1 MRVLEKTFSVCA
13 SQMHPGGKWDM
24 GTAYTPGLTISA
36 DTVVRKVRRLPL
48 KGEVLVRVGDL
59 VNPDTVV
66 ARTELPGPI
75 TTVRAAEQLGIEP
88 SELGKYLLKRVG
100 EKVQAGEV
108 IAERK
113 SFFGLFTSRVTS
125 PITGTIDFIS
135 EATGN
140 IGIRHL
146 PTPVEVTAYL
156 RGLVIDVLP
165 EEGAIV
171 ATRGVFVQG
180 IFGLSGERHGQI
192 SLLANSPDEI
202 VNDSKVSDDHRG
214 KVLVAGALAHWR
226 LMEAVKRV
234 GAVALV
240 TGGVLDA
247 DIQKLLGYDIGIAI
261 TGHEPLPFTLIVTE
275 GFGKIAMAKRTFEL
289 LASQEGREGSV
300 NGATQIRAGVIRPE
314 IVVPREKVPS
324 LEELQALDRSEF
336 TAGELNLG
344 TPIRLIRAPYF
355 GALGRVVSLP
365 PEPQEIETETKTRV
379 LEAELV
385 TGERVI
391 VPRANVEIF
400 PHE

>member
-1 MRVLEKTFSVCA
+1 
-13 SQMHPGGKWDM
+13 M

-36 DTVVRKVRRLPL
+36 DIVVRKVRRLPL
-48 KGEVLVRVGDL
+48 KGQVLVQVGDS

-66 ARTELPGPI
+66 ARTELPGPV
-75 TTVRAAEQLGIEP
+75 TTVRVAERLGVEP
-88 SELGKYLLKRVG
+88 RELPKYLLKQVGDKVQVG
-100 EKVQAGEV
+100 EI

-125 PITGTIDFIS
+125 PITGTIDLIS

-156 RGLVIDVLP
+156 RGLVVDVLP
-165 EEGAIV
+165 EEGAVV

-192 SLLANSPDEI
+192 ALLADSPDE
-202 VNDSKVSDDHRG
+202 VVSDTKVSDEHKG
-214 KVLVAGALAHWR
+214 KVLIAGALAHWR
-226 LMEAVKRV
+226 LMEAAKQV

-240 TGGVLDA
+240 TGGVLDI
-247 DIQKLLGYDIGIAI
+247 DIKKLLGYDIGVAI

-275 GFGKIAMAKRTFEL
+275 GFGEIAMAKRTFEL
-289 LASQEGREGSV
+289 LASQEGREASV

-314 IVVPREKVPS
+314 VVVPKDGALTLED
-324 LEELQALDRSEF
+324 LEEPKESEF
-336 TAGELNLG
+336 AAGELNIG

-355 GALGRVVSLP
+355 GALGRVVALP

>member
-1 MRVLEKTFSVCA
+1 
-13 SQMHPGGKWDM
+13 M

-48 KGEVLVRVGDL
+48 KGQVLVQVGDS

-66 ARTELPGPI
+66 ARTELPGPV
-75 TTVRAAEQLGIEP
+75 TTVRVAERLGVEP
-88 SELGKYLLKRVG
+88 RELPKYLLKQVGDKVQVG
-100 EKVQAGEV
+100 EI

-156 RGLVIDVLP
+156 RGLVVDVLP
-165 EEGAIV
+165 EEGAVV

-192 SLLANSPDEI
+192 ALLADSPDE
-202 VNDSKVSDDHRG
+202 VVSDTKVSDEHKG
-214 KVLVAGALAHWR
+214 KVLIAGALAHWR
-226 LMEAVKRV
+226 LMEAAKQV

-240 TGGVLDA
+240 TGGVLDT
-247 DIQKLLGYDIGIAI
+247 DIKKLLGYDIGVAI

-275 GFGKIAMAKRTFEL
+275 GFGEIAMAKRTFEL
-289 LASQEGREGSV
+289 LASQEGREASV

-314 IVVPREKVPS
+314 AVVPKDGALTLED
-324 LEELQALDRSEF
+324 LEEPKESEF
-336 TAGELNLG
+336 AAGELNIG

-355 GALGRVVSLP
+355 GALGRVVALP

>member
-1 MRVLEKTFSVCA
+1 
-13 SQMHPGGKWDM
+13 M

-48 KGEVLVRVGDL
+48 KGQVLVQVGDS

-66 ARTELPGPI
+66 ARTELPGPV
-75 TTVRAAEQLGIEP
+75 TTVRVAERLGVEP
-88 SELGKYLLKRVG
+88 RELPKYLLKQVGDKVQVG
-100 EKVQAGEV
+100 EI

-156 RGLVIDVLP
+156 RGLVVDVLP
-165 EEGAIV
+165 EEGAVV

-192 SLLANSPDEI
+192 ALLADSPDE
-202 VNDSKVSDDHRG
+202 VVSDTKVSDEHKG
-214 KVLVAGALAHWR
+214 KVLIAGALAHWR
-226 LMEAVKRV
+226 LMEAAKQV

-240 TGGVLDA
+240 TGGVLDT
-247 DIQKLLGYDIGIAI
+247 DIKKLLGYDIGVAI

-275 GFGKIAMAKRTFEL
+275 GFGEIAMAKRTFEL
-289 LASQEGREGSV
+289 LASQEGREASV

-314 IVVPREKVPS
+314 VVVPKDGALTLED
-324 LEELQALDRSEF
+324 LEEPKESEF
-336 TAGELNLG
+336 AAGELNIG

-355 GALGRVVSLP
+355 GALGRVVALP

>member
-1 MRVLEKTFSVCA
+1 
-13 SQMHPGGKWDM
+13 M

-36 DTVVRKVRRLPL
+36 DIVVRKVRRLPL
-48 KGEVLVRVGDL
+48 KGQVLVKVSDE
-59 VNPDTVV
+59 VTPDTVV

-75 TTVRAAEQLGIEP
+75 TTLRVAERLGVEP
-88 SELGKYLLKRVG
+88 KELSKFLLKKEG
-100 EKVQAGEV
+100 DKVQVGEV

-113 SFFGLFTSRVTS
+113 SLFGLLTSRVTS
-125 PITGTIDFIS
+125 PVTGTIEFVS
-135 EATGN
+135 ETTGN

-156 RGLVIDVLP
+156 RGLVVEVIP
-165 EEGAIV
+165 EEGAVV

-180 IFGLSGERHGQI
+180 IFGLSGERHGTI
-192 SLLANSPDEI
+192 ALLANSPDE
-202 VNDSKVSDDHRG
+202 VVSDARLGDEHKG
-214 KVLVAGALAHWR
+214 KVLIAGALAHWR
-226 LMEAVKRV
+226 LMEAARQV
-234 GAVALV
+234 GAAALV
-240 TGGVLDA
+240 TGGVLDT
-247 DIQKLLGYDIGIAI
+247 DIKKLLGYDIGVAI

-275 GFGKIAMAKRTFEL
+275 GFGEIAMAKRTFEL
-289 LASQEGREGSV
+289 LASQEGKEASV

-314 IVVPREKVPS
+314 IIVPKDRVLTMED
-324 LEELQALDRSEF
+324 LQAPEEDKF

-344 TPIRLIRAPYF
+344 TPIRLIRSPYF

-385 TGERVI
+385 SGERVI

>member
-1 MRVLEKTFSVCA
+1 
-13 SQMHPGGKWDM
+13 M

-48 KGEVLVRVGDL
+48 KGQVLVQVGDS

-66 ARTELPGPI
+66 ARTELPGPV
-75 TTVRAAEQLGIEP
+75 TTVRVAERLGVEP
-88 SELGKYLLKRVG
+88 RELPKYLLKQVGDKVQVG
-100 EKVQAGEV
+100 EI

-156 RGLVIDVLP
+156 RGLVVDVLP
-165 EEGAIV
+165 EEGAVV

-192 SLLANSPDEI
+192 ALLADSPDE
-202 VNDSKVSDDHRG
+202 VVSDTKLSDEHKG
-214 KVLVAGALAHWR
+214 KVLIAGALAHWR
-226 LMEAVKRV
+226 LMEAAKQV

-240 TGGVLDA
+240 TGGVLDT
-247 DIQKLLGYDIGIAI
+247 DIKKLLGYDIGVAI

-275 GFGKIAMAKRTFEL
+275 GFGEIAMAKRTFEL
-289 LASQEGREGSV
+289 LASQEGREASV

-314 IVVPREKVPS
+314 VVVPKDGALTLED
-324 LEELQALDRSEF
+324 LEEPKESEF
-336 TAGELNLG
+336 AAGELNIG

-355 GALGRVVSLP
+355 GALGRVVALP

>member
-1 MRVLEKTFSVCA
+1 
-13 SQMHPGGKWDM
+13 M

-48 KGEVLVRVGDL
+48 KGQVLVQVGDS

-66 ARTELPGPI
+66 ARTELPGPV
-75 TTVRAAEQLGIEP
+75 TTVRVAERLGVEP
-88 SELGKYLLKRVG
+88 RELSKYLLKQVG
-100 EKVQAGEV
+100 DKVQAGEI

-156 RGLVIDVLP
+156 RGLVVDVLP
-165 EEGAIV
+165 EEGAVV

-192 SLLANSPDEI
+192 ALLADSPDE
-202 VNDSKVSDDHRG
+202 VVSDTKVSDEHKG
-214 KVLVAGALAHWR
+214 KVLIAGALAHWR
-226 LMEAVKRV
+226 LMEAAKQV

-240 TGGVLDA
+240 TGGVLDT
-247 DIQKLLGYDIGIAI
+247 DIKKLLGYDIGVAI

-275 GFGKIAMAKRTFEL
+275 GFGEIAMAKRTFEL
-289 LASQEGREGSV
+289 LASQEGREASV

-314 IVVPREKVPS
+314 VVVPKDGALALED
-324 LEELQALDRSEF
+324 LEEPKESEF
-336 TAGELNLG
+336 AAGELNIG

-355 GALGRVVSLP
+355 GALGRVVALP

>member
-1 MRVLEKTFSVCA
+1 
-13 SQMHPGGKWDM
+13 M

-36 DTVVRKVRRLPL
+36 DTIVRKVRRLPL
-48 KGEVLVRVGDL
+48 KGQVLVQVGDS

-66 ARTELPGPI
+66 ARTELPGPV
-75 TTVRAAEQLGIEP
+75 TTVRVAERLGVEP
-88 SELGKYLLKRVG
+88 RELPKYLLKQVGDKVQVG
-100 EKVQAGEV
+100 EI

-156 RGLVIDVLP
+156 RGLVVDVLP
-165 EEGAIV
+165 EEGAVV

-192 SLLANSPDEI
+192 ALLADSPDE
-202 VNDSKVSDDHRG
+202 VVSDTKVSDEHKG
-214 KVLVAGALAHWR
+214 KVLIAGALAHWR
-226 LMEAVKRV
+226 LMEAAKQV

-240 TGGVLDA
+240 TGGVLDT
-247 DIQKLLGYDIGIAI
+247 DIKKLLGYDIGVAI

-275 GFGKIAMAKRTFEL
+275 GFGEIAMAKRTFEL
-289 LASQEGREGSV
+289 LASQEGREASV

-314 IVVPREKVPS
+314 VVVPKDGALTLED
-324 LEELQALDRSEF
+324 LEEPKESEF
-336 TAGELNLG
+336 AAGELNIG

-355 GALGRVVSLP
+355 GSLGRVVALP

>member
-1 MRVLEKTFSVCA
+1 
-13 SQMHPGGKWDM
+13 M

-36 DTVVRKVRRLPL
+36 DIVVRKVRRLPL
-48 KGEVLVRVGDL
+48 KGQVLVQVGDS

-66 ARTELPGPI
+66 ARTELPGPV
-75 TTVRAAEQLGIEP
+75 TTVRVAERLGVEP
-88 SELGKYLLKRVG
+88 RELPKYLLKQVG
-100 EKVQAGEV
+100 DKVQAGEI

-156 RGLVIDVLP
+156 RGLVVDVLP
-165 EEGAIV
+165 EEGAVV

-192 SLLANSPDEI
+192 ALLADSPDE
-202 VNDSKVSDDHRG
+202 VVSDTKVSDEHKG
-214 KVLVAGALAHWR
+214 KVLIAGALAHWR
-226 LMEAVKRV
+226 LMEAAKQV

-240 TGGVLDA
+240 TGGVLDT
-247 DIQKLLGYDIGIAI
+247 DIKKLLGYDIGVAI

-275 GFGKIAMAKRTFEL
+275 GFGEIAMAKRTFEL
-289 LASQEGREGSV
+289 LASQEGREASV

-314 IVVPREKVPS
+314 VVVPKDGALTLED
-324 LEELQALDRSEF
+324 LEEPKESEF
-336 TAGELNLG
+336 AAGELNIG

-355 GALGRVVSLP
+355 GALGRVVALP

>member
-1 MRVLEKTFSVCA
+1 
-13 SQMHPGGKWDM
+13 M

-36 DTVVRKVRRLPL
+36 DIVIRKMRRLPL
-48 KGEVLVRVGDL
+48 KGQVLVQVGDE
-59 VNPDTVV
+59 VYPDTVV

-75 TTVRAAEQLGIEP
+75 TTLRVAERLGVEP
-88 SELGKYLLKRVG
+88 RELGKFLLKREG
-100 EKVQAGEV
+100 DKVQAGEV

-113 SFFGLFTSRVTS
+113 TLFGLFTSRVTS

-156 RGLVIDVLP
+156 RGLVVEVIP
-165 EEGAIV
+165 EEGAVV

-180 IFGLSGERHGQI
+180 IFGLSGERHGTI
-192 SLLANSPDEI
+192 AILANSPDE
-202 VNDSKVSDDHRG
+202 VVSDTKLSDEHKG
-214 KVLVAGALAHWR
+214 KVVIAGALAHWR
-226 LMEAVKRV
+226 LMEAAREIGV
-234 GAVALV
+234 AALV
-240 TGGVLDA
+240 AGGVLDT
-247 DIQKLLGYDIGIAI
+247 DIKKLLGYDIGVAI
-261 TGHEPLPFTLIVTE
+261 TGHENLPFTLIVTE
-275 GFGKIAMAKRTFEL
+275 GFGEIAMARRTFEL
-289 LASQEGREGSV
+289 LASQEGKDASV

-314 IVVPREKVPS
+314 IVVPKDGALTMED
-324 LEELQALDRSEF
+324 LQAPEEDKF

-344 TPIRLIRAPYF
+344 TPIRLIRTPYF
-355 GALGRVVSLP
+355 GALGRVVALP

-385 TGERVI
+385 TGEKVV

>member
-1 MRVLEKTFSVCA
+1 
-13 SQMHPGGKWDM
+13 M

-36 DTVVRKVRRLPL
+36 DIVVRKMRRLPL
-48 KGEVLVRVGDL
+48 KGQVLVQVGDE
-59 VNPDTVV
+59 VCPDTVV

-75 TTVRAAEQLGIEP
+75 TTLRVAERLGVEP
-88 SELGKYLLKRVG
+88 RELGKFLLKREG
-100 EKVQAGEV
+100 DKVQAGEV

-113 SFFGLFTSRVTS
+113 TLFGLFTSRVTS

-156 RGLVIDVLP
+156 RGLVVEVIP
-165 EEGAIV
+165 EEGAVV

-180 IFGLSGERHGQI
+180 IFGLSGERHGTI
-192 SLLANSPDEI
+192 AILANSPDE
-202 VNDSKVSDDHRG
+202 VVSDAKLSDEHKG
-214 KVLVAGALAHWR
+214 KVVIAGALAHWR
-226 LMEAVKRV
+226 LMEAAREIGV
-234 GAVALV
+234 AALV
-240 TGGVLDA
+240 AGGVLDT
-247 DIQKLLGYDIGIAI
+247 DIKKLLGYDIGVAI
-261 TGHEPLPFTLIVTE
+261 TGHENLPFTLIVTE
-275 GFGKIAMAKRTFEL
+275 GFGEIAMARRTFEL
-289 LASQEGREGSV
+289 LASQEGKDASV

-314 IVVPREKVPS
+314 IVVPKDGALTMED
-324 LEELQALDRSEF
+324 LQAPEEDKF

-344 TPIRLIRAPYF
+344 TPIRLIRTPYF
-355 GALGRVVSLP
+355 GALGRVVALP

-385 TGERVI
+385 TGEKVV

>member
-1 MRVLEKTFSVCA
+1 
-13 SQMHPGGKWDM
+13 M

-48 KGEVLVRVGDL
+48 KGQVLVQVGDS

-66 ARTELPGPI
+66 ARTELPGPV
-75 TTVRAAEQLGIEP
+75 TTVRVAERLGVEP
-88 SELGKYLLKRVG
+88 RELPKYLLKQVGDKVQVG
-100 EKVQAGEV
+100 EI

-156 RGLVIDVLP
+156 RGLVVDVLP
-165 EEGAIV
+165 EEGAVV

-192 SLLANSPDEI
+192 ALLADSPDE
-202 VNDSKVSDDHRG
+202 VVSDTKVSDEHKG
-214 KVLVAGALAHWR
+214 KVLIAGALAHWR
-226 LMEAVKRV
+226 LMEAVKQV

-240 TGGVLDA
+240 TGGVLDT
-247 DIQKLLGYDIGIAI
+247 DIKKLLGYDIGVAI

-275 GFGKIAMAKRTFEL
+275 GFGEIAMAKRTFEL
-289 LASQEGREGSV
+289 LASQEGREASV

-314 IVVPREKVPS
+314 AVVPKDGALTLED
-324 LEELQALDRSEF
+324 LEEPKESEF
-336 TAGELNLG
+336 AAGELNIG

-355 GALGRVVSLP
+355 GALGRVVALP

>member
-1 MRVLEKTFSVCA
+1 
-13 SQMHPGGKWDM
+13 M

-48 KGEVLVRVGDL
+48 KGQVLVQVGDQ
-59 VNPDTVV
+59 VDPDTVV
-66 ARTELPGPI
+66 ARTELPGPV
-75 TTVRAAEQLGIEP
+75 TTVRVAERLGVEP
-88 SELGKYLLKRVG
+88 RELTKYLLKQVG
-100 EKVQAGEV
+100 ERVQAGEV

-156 RGLVIDVLP
+156 RGLVVGVLP
-165 EEGAIV
+165 EEGAVV

-192 SLLANSPDEI
+192 ALLANSPDE
-202 VNDSKVSDDHRG
+202 VVSDTKVSDEHKG

-226 LMEAVKRV
+226 LMEAAKQV

-240 TGGVLDA
+240 TGGVLDT
-247 DIQKLLGYDIGIAI
+247 DIKKLLGYDIGVAI

-275 GFGKIAMAKRTFEL
+275 GFGEIAMAKRTFEL
-289 LASQEGREGSV
+289 LASQEGKEASV

-314 IVVPREKVPS
+314 VVVPKDEALT
-324 LEELQALDRSEF
+324 LEELEEPKESGFA
-336 TAGELNLG
+336 AGELNIG

-355 GALGRVVSLP
+355 GALGRVVALP

-379 LEAELV
+379 LEAELI

>member
-1 MRVLEKTFSVCA
+1 
-13 SQMHPGGKWDM
+13 M

-36 DTVVRKVRRLPL
+36 DIVVRKVRRLPL
-48 KGEVLVRVGDL
+48 KGQVLVQVGDS

-66 ARTELPGPI
+66 ARTELPGPV
-75 TTVRAAEQLGIEP
+75 TTVRVAERLGVEP
-88 SELGKYLLKRVG
+88 RELPKYLLKQVG
-100 EKVQAGEV
+100 DKVQAGEV

-156 RGLVIDVLP
+156 RGLVVDVLP
-165 EEGAIV
+165 EEGAVV

-192 SLLANSPDEI
+192 ALLADSPDE
-202 VNDSKVSDDHRG
+202 VVSDTKLSDEHKG
-214 KVLVAGALAHWR
+214 KVLIAGALAHWR
-226 LMEAVKRV
+226 LMEAAKQV

-240 TGGVLDA
+240 TGGVLDT
-247 DIQKLLGYDIGIAI
+247 DIKKLLGYDIGVAI

-275 GFGKIAMAKRTFEL
+275 GFGEIAMAKRTFEL
-289 LASQEGREGSV
+289 LASQEGREASV

-314 IVVPREKVPS
+314 VVVPKDGALTLED
-324 LEELQALDRSEF
+324 LEEPKESEF
-336 TAGELNLG
+336 AAGELNIG

-355 GALGRVVSLP
+355 GALGRVVALP

>member
-1 MRVLEKTFSVCA
+1 
-13 SQMHPGGKWDM
+13 M

-36 DTVVRKVRRLPL
+36 DIVVRKVRRLPL
-48 KGEVLVRVGDL
+48 KGQVLVQVGDS

-66 ARTELPGPI
+66 ARTELPGPV
-75 TTVRAAEQLGIEP
+75 TTVRVAERLGVEP
-88 SELGKYLLKRVG
+88 RELPKYLLKQVGDKVQVG
-100 EKVQAGEV
+100 EI

-156 RGLVIDVLP
+156 RGLVVDVLP
-165 EEGAIV
+165 EEGAVV
-171 ATRGVFVQG
+171 ATRSVFVQG

-192 SLLANSPDEI
+192 ALLADSPDE
-202 VNDSKVSDDHRG
+202 VVSDTKVSDEHKG
-214 KVLVAGALAHWR
+214 KVLIAGALAHWR
-226 LMEAVKRV
+226 LMEAAKQV

-240 TGGVLDA
+240 TGGVLDT
-247 DIQKLLGYDIGIAI
+247 DIKKLLGYDIGVAI

-275 GFGKIAMAKRTFEL
+275 GFGEIAMAKRTFEL
-289 LASQEGREGSV
+289 LASQEGREASV

-314 IVVPREKVPS
+314 VVVPKDGALTLED
-324 LEELQALDRSEF
+324 LEEPKESEF
-336 TAGELNLG
+336 AAGELNIG

-355 GALGRVVSLP
+355 GSLGRVVALP

>member
-1 MRVLEKTFSVCA
+1 
-13 SQMHPGGKWDM
+13 M

-48 KGEVLVRVGDL
+48 KGQVLVQVGDS

-66 ARTELPGPI
+66 ARTELPGPV
-75 TTVRAAEQLGIEP
+75 TTVRVAERLGVEP
-88 SELGKYLLKRVG
+88 RELPKYLLKQMG
-100 EKVQAGEV
+100 DKVQAGEI

-156 RGLVIDVLP
+156 RGLVVDVLP
-165 EEGAIV
+165 EEGAVV

-192 SLLANSPDEI
+192 ALLADSPDE
-202 VNDSKVSDDHRG
+202 VVSDTKVSDEHKG
-214 KVLVAGALAHWR
+214 KVLIAGALAHWR
-226 LMEAVKRV
+226 LMEAAKQV

-240 TGGVLDA
+240 TGGVLDT
-247 DIQKLLGYDIGIAI
+247 DIKKLLGYDIGVAI

-275 GFGKIAMAKRTFEL
+275 GFGEIAMAKRTFEL
-289 LASQEGREGSV
+289 LASQEGREASV

-314 IVVPREKVPS
+314 VVVPKDGALTLED
-324 LEELQALDRSEF
+324 LEEPKESEF
-336 TAGELNLG
+336 AAGELNIG

-355 GALGRVVSLP
+355 GALGRVVALP

>member
-1 MRVLEKTFSVCA
+1 
-13 SQMHPGGKWDM
+13 M

-48 KGEVLVRVGDL
+48 KGQVLVQVGDS

-66 ARTELPGPI
+66 ARTELPGPV
-75 TTVRAAEQLGIEP
+75 TTVRVAERLGVEP
-88 SELGKYLLKRVG
+88 RELPKYLLKQVGDKVQVG
-100 EKVQAGEV
+100 EI

-156 RGLVIDVLP
+156 RGLVVDVLP
-165 EEGAIV
+165 EEGAVV

-192 SLLANSPDEI
+192 ALLADSPDE
-202 VNDSKVSDDHRG
+202 VVSDTKVSDEHKG
-214 KVLVAGALAHWR
+214 KVLIAGALAHWR
-226 LMEAVKRV
+226 LMEAAKQV

-240 TGGVLDA
+240 TGGVLDT
-247 DIQKLLGYDIGIAI
+247 DIKKLLGYDIGVAI

-275 GFGKIAMAKRTFEL
+275 GFGEIAMAKRTFEL
-289 LASQEGREGSV
+289 LASQEGREASV

-314 IVVPREKVPS
+314 VVVPKDGALTLED
-324 LEELQALDRSEF
+324 LEEPKESEF
-336 TAGELNLG
+336 AAGELNIG
-344 TPIRLIRAPYF
+344 TPIRIIRAPYF
-355 GALGRVVSLP
+355 GALGRVVALP

>member
-1 MRVLEKTFSVCA
+1 
-13 SQMHPGGKWDM
+13 M

-48 KGEVLVRVGDL
+48 KGQVLVQVGDS

-66 ARTELPGPI
+66 ARTELPGPV
-75 TTVRAAEQLGIEP
+75 TTVRVAERLGVEP
-88 SELGKYLLKRVG
+88 RELSKYLLKQVG
-100 EKVQAGEV
+100 DKVQAGEI

-156 RGLVIDVLP
+156 RGLVVDVLP
-165 EEGAIV
+165 EEGAVV

-192 SLLANSPDEI
+192 ALLADSPDE
-202 VNDSKVSDDHRG
+202 VVPDTKLSDEHKG
-214 KVLVAGALAHWR
+214 KVLIAGALAHWR
-226 LMEAVKRV
+226 LMEAAKQV

-240 TGGVLDA
+240 TGGVLDT
-247 DIQKLLGYDIGIAI
+247 DIKKLLGYDIGVAI

-275 GFGKIAMAKRTFEL
+275 GFGEIAMAKRTFEL
-289 LASQEGREGSV
+289 LASQEGREASV

-314 IVVPREKVPS
+314 VVVPKDGALTLED
-324 LEELQALDRSEF
+324 LEEPKESEF
-336 TAGELNLG
+336 AAGELNIG

-355 GALGRVVSLP
+355 GALGRVVALP

>member
-1 MRVLEKTFSVCA
+1 
-13 SQMHPGGKWDM
+13 M

-36 DTVVRKVRRLPL
+36 DIVVRKVRRLPL
-48 KGEVLVRVGDL
+48 KGQVLVQVGDS

-66 ARTELPGPI
+66 ARTELPGPV
-75 TTVRAAEQLGIEP
+75 TTVRVAERLGVEP
-88 SELGKYLLKRVG
+88 RELPKYLLKQVGDKVQVG
-100 EKVQAGEV
+100 EI

-113 SFFGLFTSRVTS
+113 SFFGLLTSRVTS

-156 RGLVIDVLP
+156 RGLVVDVLP
-165 EEGAIV
+165 EEGAVV

-192 SLLANSPDEI
+192 ALLADSPDE
-202 VNDSKVSDDHRG
+202 VVSDTKVSDEHKG
-214 KVLVAGALAHWR
+214 KVLIAGALAHWR
-226 LMEAVKRV
+226 LMEAAKQV

-240 TGGVLDA
+240 TGGVLDT
-247 DIQKLLGYDIGIAI
+247 DIKKLLGYDIGVAI

-275 GFGKIAMAKRTFEL
+275 GFGEIAMAKRTFEL
-289 LASQEGREGSV
+289 LASQEGREASV

-314 IVVPREKVPS
+314 VVVPKDTK
-324 LEELQALDRSEF
+324 LTLDGLQAPKRDEF
-336 TAGELNLG
+336 AAGELNIG

-355 GALGRVVSLP
+355 GSLGRVVALP

>member
-1 MRVLEKTFSVCA
+1 
-13 SQMHPGGKWDM
+13 M

-36 DTVVRKVRRLPL
+36 DIVVRKMRRLPL
-48 KGEVLVRVGDL
+48 KGQVLVQVGDE
-59 VNPDTVV
+59 VYPDTVV

-75 TTVRAAEQLGIEP
+75 TTLRVAERLGVEP
-88 SELGKYLLKRVG
+88 RELGKFLLKREG
-100 EKVQAGEV
+100 DKVQAGEV

-113 SFFGLFTSRVTS
+113 TLFGLFTSRVTS

-156 RGLVIDVLP
+156 RGLVVEVIP
-165 EEGAIV
+165 EEGAVV

-180 IFGLSGERHGQI
+180 IFGLSGERHGTI
-192 SLLANSPDEI
+192 AILANSPDE
-202 VNDSKVSDDHRG
+202 VVSDAKLSDEHKG
-214 KVLVAGALAHWR
+214 KVVIAGALAHWR
-226 LMEAVKRV
+226 LMEAAREIGV
-234 GAVALV
+234 AALV
-240 TGGVLDA
+240 AGGVLDT
-247 DIQKLLGYDIGIAI
+247 DIKKLLGYDIGVAI
-261 TGHEPLPFTLIVTE
+261 TGHENLPFTLIVTE
-275 GFGKIAMAKRTFEL
+275 GFGEIAMARRTFEL
-289 LASQEGREGSV
+289 LASQEGKDASV

-314 IVVPREKVPS
+314 IVVPKDGALTMED
-324 LEELQALDRSEF
+324 LQAPEEDKF

-344 TPIRLIRAPYF
+344 TPIRLIRTPYF
-355 GALGRVVSLP
+355 GALGRVVALP

-385 TGERVI
+385 TGEKVV

>member
-1 MRVLEKTFSVCA
+1 
-13 SQMHPGGKWDM
+13 M

-36 DTVVRKVRRLPL
+36 DIVVRKVRRLPL
-48 KGEVLVRVGDL
+48 KGQVLVQVGDS

-66 ARTELPGPI
+66 ARTELPGPV
-75 TTVRAAEQLGIEP
+75 TTVRVAERLGVEP
-88 SELGKYLLKRVG
+88 RELPKYLLKQVGDKVQVG
-100 EKVQAGEV
+100 EI

-156 RGLVIDVLP
+156 RGLVVDVLP
-165 EEGAIV
+165 EEGAVV

-192 SLLANSPDEI
+192 ALLADSPDE
-202 VNDSKVSDDHRG
+202 VVSDTKVSDEHKG
-214 KVLVAGALAHWR
+214 KVLIAGALAHWR
-226 LMEAVKRV
+226 LMEAAKQV

-240 TGGVLDA
+240 TGGVLDT
-247 DIQKLLGYDIGIAI
+247 DIKKLLGYDIGVAI

-275 GFGKIAMAKRTFEL
+275 GFGEIAMAKRTFEL
-289 LASQEGREGSV
+289 LASQEGREASV

-314 IVVPREKVPS
+314 VVVPKDTK
-324 LEELQALDRSEF
+324 LTLDGLQATERDEF
-336 TAGELNLG
+336 AAGELNIG

-355 GALGRVVSLP
+355 GSLGRVVALP

>member
-1 MRVLEKTFSVCA
+1 
-13 SQMHPGGKWDM
+13 M

-48 KGEVLVRVGDL
+48 KGQVLVQVGDS

-66 ARTELPGPI
+66 ARTELPGPV
-75 TTVRAAEQLGIEP
+75 TTVRVAERLGVEP
-88 SELGKYLLKRVG
+88 RELTKYLLKQVG

-156 RGLVIDVLP
+156 RGLVVEVLP
-165 EEGAIV
+165 EEGAVV

-192 SLLANSPDEI
+192 ALLANSPDE
-202 VNDSKVSDDHRG
+202 VVPDTKVSDEHRE
-214 KVLVAGALAHWR
+214 KVLIAGALAHWR
-226 LMEAVKRV
+226 LMEAAKQV

-240 TGGVLDA
+240 TGGVLDT
-247 DIQKLLGYDIGIAI
+247 DIKKLLGYDIGVAI

-275 GFGKIAMAKRTFEL
+275 GFGEIAMAKRTFEL
-289 LASQEGREGSV
+289 LASQEGKEASV

-314 IVVPREKVPS
+314 VVVPKDGALTFEE
-324 LEELQALDRSEF
+324 LEEPKESGFA
-336 TAGELNLG
+336 AGELNIG

-355 GALGRVVSLP
+355 GALGRAVALP

>member
-1 MRVLEKTFSVCA
+1 
-13 SQMHPGGKWDM
+13 M

-36 DTVVRKVRRLPL
+36 DIVVRKVRRLPL
-48 KGEVLVRVGDL
+48 KGQVLVQVGDS

-66 ARTELPGPI
+66 ARTELPGPV
-75 TTVRAAEQLGIEP
+75 TTVRVAERLGVEP
-88 SELGKYLLKRVG
+88 RELPKYLLKQVG
-100 EKVQAGEV
+100 DKVQAGEI

-156 RGLVIDVLP
+156 RGLVVDVLP
-165 EEGAIV
+165 EEGAVV

-192 SLLANSPDEI
+192 ALLADSPDE
-202 VNDSKVSDDHRG
+202 VVPDTKVSDEHKG
-214 KVLVAGALAHWR
+214 KVLIAGALAHWR
-226 LMEAVKRV
+226 LMEAAKQV

-240 TGGVLDA
+240 TGGVLDT
-247 DIQKLLGYDIGIAI
+247 DIKKLLGYDIGVAI

-275 GFGKIAMAKRTFEL
+275 GFGEIAMAKRTFEL
-289 LASQEGREGSV
+289 LASQEGREASV

-314 IVVPREKVPS
+314 VVVPKDGALTLED
-324 LEELQALDRSEF
+324 LEEPKESEF
-336 TAGELNLG
+336 AAGELNIG

-355 GALGRVVSLP
+355 GALGCVVALP

-385 TGERVI
+385 TGKRVI

>member
-1 MRVLEKTFSVCA
+1 
-13 SQMHPGGKWDM
+13 M

-48 KGEVLVRVGDL
+48 KGQVLVQVGDS

-66 ARTELPGPI
+66 ARTELPGPV
-75 TTVRAAEQLGIEP
+75 TTVRVAERLGVEP
-88 SELGKYLLKRVG
+88 RELPKYLLKQVG
-100 EKVQAGEV
+100 DKVQAGEI

-156 RGLVIDVLP
+156 RGLVVDVLP
-165 EEGAIV
+165 EEGAVV

-192 SLLANSPDEI
+192 ALLADSPDE
-202 VNDSKVSDDHRG
+202 VVSDTKVSDEHKG
-214 KVLVAGALAHWR
+214 KVLIAGALAHWR
-226 LMEAVKRV
+226 LMEAAKQV

-240 TGGVLDA
+240 AGGVLDT
-247 DIQKLLGYDIGIAI
+247 DIKKLLGYDIGVAI

-275 GFGKIAMAKRTFEL
+275 GFGEIAMAKRTFEL
-289 LASQEGREGSV
+289 LASQEGREASV

-314 IVVPREKVPS
+314 VVVPKDGALTLED
-324 LEELQALDRSEF
+324 LEEPKESEF
-336 TAGELNLG
+336 AAGELNIG

-355 GALGRVVSLP
+355 GALGRVVALP

>member
-1 MRVLEKTFSVCA
+1 
-13 SQMHPGGKWDM
+13 M

-36 DTVVRKVRRLPL
+36 DIVVRKVRRLPL
-48 KGEVLVRVGDL
+48 KGQVLVQVGDS

-66 ARTELPGPI
+66 ARTELPGPV
-75 TTVRAAEQLGIEP
+75 TTVRVAERLGVEP
-88 SELGKYLLKRVG
+88 RELPKYLLKQVGDKVQVG
-100 EKVQAGEV
+100 EI

-156 RGLVIDVLP
+156 RGLVVDVLP
-165 EEGAIV
+165 EEGAVV

-192 SLLANSPDEI
+192 ALLADSPDE
-202 VNDSKVSDDHRG
+202 VVSDTKVSDEHKG
-214 KVLVAGALAHWR
+214 KVLIAGAIAHWR
-226 LMEAVKRV
+226 LMEAAKQV

-240 TGGVLDA
+240 TGGVLDT
-247 DIQKLLGYDIGIAI
+247 DIKKLLGYDIGVAI

-275 GFGKIAMAKRTFEL
+275 GFGEIAMAKRTFEL
-289 LASQEGREGSV
+289 LASQEGREASV

-314 IVVPREKVPS
+314 VVVPKDTK
-324 LEELQALDRSEF
+324 LTLDGLQAPKRDEF
-336 TAGELNLG
+336 AAGELNIG

-355 GALGRVVSLP
+355 GSLGRVVALP

>member
-1 MRVLEKTFSVCA
+1 
-13 SQMHPGGKWDM
+13 M

-48 KGEVLVRVGDL
+48 KGQVLVQVGDQ
-59 VNPDTVV
+59 VDPDTVV
-66 ARTELPGPI
+66 ARTELPGPV
-75 TTVRAAEQLGIEP
+75 TTVRVAERLGVEP
-88 SELGKYLLKRVG
+88 RELTKYLLKQVG
-100 EKVQAGEV
+100 DEVQAGEV

-125 PITGTIDFIS
+125 PITGTIDFVS

-156 RGLVIDVLP
+156 RGLVVEVLP
-165 EEGAIV
+165 EEGAVV

-192 SLLANSPDEI
+192 ALLADSPDE
-202 VNDSKVSDDHRG
+202 VVPDTKVSDEHKG

-226 LMEAVKRV
+226 LMEAAKQV

-240 TGGVLDA
+240 TGGVLDT
-247 DIQKLLGYDIGIAI
+247 DIKRLLGYDIGVAI

-275 GFGKIAMAKRTFEL
+275 GFGEIAMAKRTFEL
-289 LASQEGREGSV
+289 LASQEGKKASV

-314 IVVPREKVPS
+314 VVVPKDGALTFEE
-324 LEELQALDRSEF
+324 LEETKESGFA
-336 TAGELNLG
+336 AGELNIG

-355 GALGRVVSLP
+355 GALGRVVTLP
-365 PEPQEIETETKTRV
+365 TEPQEIETETKTRV
-379 LEAELV
+379 LEAKLV
-385 TGERVI
+385 TGERVVI
-391 VPRANVEIF
+391 PRANVEIF

>member
-1 MRVLEKTFSVCA
+1 
-13 SQMHPGGKWDM
+13 M

-36 DTVVRKVRRLPL
+36 DIVVRKMRRLPL
-48 KGEVLVRVGDL
+48 KGQVLVQVGDE
-59 VNPDTVV
+59 VYPDTVV

-75 TTVRAAEQLGIEP
+75 TTLRVAERLGVEP
-88 SELGKYLLKRVG
+88 RELGKFLLKREG
-100 EKVQAGEV
+100 DKVQAGEV

-113 SFFGLFTSRVTS
+113 TLFGLFTSRVTS

-156 RGLVIDVLP
+156 RGLVVEVIP
-165 EEGAIV
+165 EEGAVV

-180 IFGLSGERHGQI
+180 IFGLSGERHGTI
-192 SLLANSPDEI
+192 AILANSPDE
-202 VNDSKVSDDHRG
+202 VVSDTKLSDEHKG
-214 KVLVAGALAHWR
+214 KVVIAGALAHWR
-226 LMEAVKRV
+226 LMEAAREIGV
-234 GAVALV
+234 AALV
-240 TGGVLDA
+240 AGGVLDT
-247 DIQKLLGYDIGIAI
+247 DIKKLLGYDIGVAI
-261 TGHEPLPFTLIVTE
+261 TGHENLPFTLIVTE
-275 GFGKIAMAKRTFEL
+275 GFGEIAMARRTFEL
-289 LASQEGREGSV
+289 LASQEGKDASV

-314 IVVPREKVPS
+314 IVVPKDGALTMED
-324 LEELQALDRSEF
+324 LQAPEEDKF

-344 TPIRLIRAPYF
+344 TPIRLIRTPYF
-355 GALGRVVSLP
+355 GALGRVVALP

-385 TGERVI
+385 TGEKVV

>member
-1 MRVLEKTFSVCA
+1 
-13 SQMHPGGKWDM
+13 M
-24 GTAYTPGLTISA
+24 GTAYTPGLTVSA
-36 DTVVRKVRRLPL
+36 DSVVRKIRRLPL
-48 KGEVLVRVGDL
+48 KGQVLVQVGDS
-59 VNPDTVV
+59 VFPDTVV

-75 TTVRAAEQLGIEP
+75 TTLRVAERLGIEP
-88 SELGKYLLKRVG
+88 RELSKFLLKQVG
-100 EKVQAGEV
+100 DKVHTGEV

-113 SFFGLFTSRVTS
+113 ALFGLFTSRVTS
-125 PITGTIDFIS
+125 PITGTVDFIS

-156 RGLVIDVLP
+156 RGLVVEVIP
-165 EEGAIV
+165 EEGAVV

-180 IFGLSGERHGQI
+180 IFGLGGERHGEI
-192 SLLANSPDEI
+192 AILANSPDE
-202 VNDSKVSDDHRG
+202 VVPDTKLSDEHKG
-214 KVLVAGALAHWR
+214 KVLIAGALANWR
-226 LMEAVKRV
+226 LMEAARQV
-234 GAVALV
+234 GVTALV
-240 TGGVLDA
+240 TGGVLDT
-247 DIQKLLGYDIGIAI
+247 DIKKLLGYDIGVAI

-275 GFGKIAMAKRTFEL
+275 GFGEIAMARRTFEL
-289 LASQEGREGSV
+289 LASQEGKDASV

-314 IVVPREKVPS
+314 IIVPQDKTLTMEDLQVH
-324 LEELQALDRSEF
+324 EEDKFA
-336 TAGELNLG
+336 TGELNLG
-344 TPIRLIRAPYF
+344 TPIRLIRTPYF

-385 TGERVI
+385 TGEKVV

>member
-1 MRVLEKTFSVCA
+1 
-13 SQMHPGGKWDM
+13 M

-36 DTVVRKVRRLPL
+36 DTIVRKVRRLPL
-48 KGEVLVRVGDL
+48 KGQVLVQVGDS

-66 ARTELPGPI
+66 ARTELPGPV
-75 TTVRAAEQLGIEP
+75 TTVRVAERLGVEP
-88 SELGKYLLKRVG
+88 RELPKYLLKQVG
-100 EKVQAGEV
+100 DKVQAGEI

-156 RGLVIDVLP
+156 RGLVVDVLP
-165 EEGAIV
+165 EEGAVV

-192 SLLANSPDEI
+192 ALLADSPDE
-202 VNDSKVSDDHRG
+202 VVSDTKVSDEHKG
-214 KVLVAGALAHWR
+214 KVLIAGALAHWR
-226 LMEAVKRV
+226 LMEAAKQV

-240 TGGVLDA
+240 TGGVLDT
-247 DIQKLLGYDIGIAI
+247 DIKKLLGYDIGVAI

-275 GFGKIAMAKRTFEL
+275 GFGEIAMAKRTFEL
-289 LASQEGREGSV
+289 LASQEGREASV

-314 IVVPREKVPS
+314 VVVPKDTK
-324 LEELQALDRSEF
+324 LTLDGLQAPERDEF
-336 TAGELNLG
+336 AAGELNIG
-344 TPIRLIRAPYF
+344 TPVRLIRAPYF
-355 GALGRVVSLP
+355 GSLGRVVALP

>member
-1 MRVLEKTFSVCA
+1 
-13 SQMHPGGKWDM
+13 M

-48 KGEVLVRVGDL
+48 KGQVLVQVGDS

-66 ARTELPGPI
+66 ARTELPGPV
-75 TTVRAAEQLGIEP
+75 TTVRVAERLGVEP
-88 SELGKYLLKRVG
+88 RELTKYLLKQVG
-100 EKVQAGEV
+100 DKVQAGEI

-156 RGLVIDVLP
+156 RGLVIEVLP
-165 EEGAIV
+165 EEGAVV

-192 SLLANSPDEI
+192 SLLADSPDE
-202 VNDSKVSDDHRG
+202 VVPDTKVSDEHKG
-214 KVLVAGALAHWR
+214 KVLIAGALAHWR
-226 LMEAVKRV
+226 LMEAAKRV

-240 TGGVLDA
+240 TGGVLDT
-247 DIQKLLGYDIGIAI
+247 DIKKLLGYDIGVAI

-275 GFGKIAMAKRTFEL
+275 GFGEIAMAKRTFEL
-289 LASQEGREGSV
+289 LASQEGREASV

-314 IVVPREKVPS
+314 VVVPKDGALTLED
-324 LEELQALDRSEF
+324 LEEPKESEF
-336 TAGELNLG
+336 AAGELNIG

-355 GALGRVVSLP
+355 GALGRVVALP

>member
-1 MRVLEKTFSVCA
+1 
-13 SQMHPGGKWDM
+13 M

-36 DTVVRKVRRLPL
+36 DIVVRKVRRLPL
-48 KGEVLVRVGDL
+48 KGQVLVQVGDS

-66 ARTELPGPI
+66 ARTELPGPV
-75 TTVRAAEQLGIEP
+75 TTVRVAERLGVEP
-88 SELGKYLLKRVG
+88 RELPKYLLKQVG
-100 EKVQAGEV
+100 DKVQAGEI

-156 RGLVIDVLP
+156 RGLVVDVLP
-165 EEGAIV
+165 EEGAVV

-192 SLLANSPDEI
+192 ALLADSPDE
-202 VNDSKVSDDHRG
+202 VVSDTKVSDEHKG
-214 KVLVAGALAHWR
+214 KVLIAGALAHWR
-226 LMEAVKRV
+226 LMEAAKQV

-240 TGGVLDA
+240 TGGVLDT
-247 DIQKLLGYDIGIAI
+247 DIKKLLGYDIGVAI

-275 GFGKIAMAKRTFEL
+275 GFGEIAMAKRTFEL
-289 LASQEGREGSV
+289 LASQEGREASV

-314 IVVPREKVPS
+314 VVVPKDTK
-324 LEELQALDRSEF
+324 LTLDGLQAPKRDEF
-336 TAGELNLG
+336 AAGELNIG

-355 GALGRVVSLP
+355 GSLGRVVALP

>member
-1 MRVLEKTFSVCA
+1 
-13 SQMHPGGKWDM
+13 M

-48 KGEVLVRVGDL
+48 KGQVLVQVGDS

-66 ARTELPGPI
+66 ARTELPGPV
-75 TTVRAAEQLGIEP
+75 TTVRVAERLGVEP
-88 SELGKYLLKRVG
+88 RELPKYLLKQVG
-100 EKVQAGEV
+100 DKVQAGEI

-156 RGLVIDVLP
+156 RGLVVDVLP
-165 EEGAIV
+165 EEGAVV

-192 SLLANSPDEI
+192 ALLADSPDE
-202 VNDSKVSDDHRG
+202 VVSDTKLSDEHKG
-214 KVLVAGALAHWR
+214 KVLIAGALAHWR
-226 LMEAVKRV
+226 LMEAAKQV

-240 TGGVLDA
+240 TGGVLDT
-247 DIQKLLGYDIGIAI
+247 DIKKLLGYDIGVAI

-275 GFGKIAMAKRTFEL
+275 GFGEIAMAKRTFEL
-289 LASQEGREGSV
+289 LASQEGREASV

-314 IVVPREKVPS
+314 VVVPKDGALTLED
-324 LEELQALDRSEF
+324 LEEPKESEF
-336 TAGELNLG
+336 AAGELNIG

-355 GALGRVVSLP
+355 GALGRVVALP

>member
-1 MRVLEKTFSVCA
+1 
-13 SQMHPGGKWDM
+13 M

-36 DTVVRKVRRLPL
+36 DTIVRKVRRLPL
-48 KGEVLVRVGDL
+48 KGQVLVQVGDS

-66 ARTELPGPI
+66 ARTELPGPV
-75 TTVRAAEQLGIEP
+75 TTVRVAERLGVEP
-88 SELGKYLLKRVG
+88 RELPKYLLKQVGDKVQVG
-100 EKVQAGEV
+100 EI

-156 RGLVIDVLP
+156 RGLVVDVLP
-165 EEGAIV
+165 EEGAVV

-192 SLLANSPDEI
+192 ALLADSPDE
-202 VNDSKVSDDHRG
+202 VVSDTKVSDEHKG
-214 KVLVAGALAHWR
+214 KVLIAGALAHWR
-226 LMEAVKRV
+226 LMEAAKQV

-240 TGGVLDA
+240 TGGVLDT
-247 DIQKLLGYDIGIAI
+247 DIKKLLGYDIGVAI

-275 GFGKIAMAKRTFEL
+275 GFGEIAMAKRTFEL
-289 LASQEGREGSV
+289 LASQEGREASV

-314 IVVPREKVPS
+314 VVVPKDTK
-324 LEELQALDRSEF
+324 LTLDGLQAPKRDEF
-336 TAGELNLG
+336 AAGELNIG

-355 GALGRVVSLP
+355 GSLGRVVALP

>member
-1 MRVLEKTFSVCA
+1 
-13 SQMHPGGKWDM
+13 M

-36 DTVVRKVRRLPL
+36 DIVVRKVRRLPL
-48 KGEVLVRVGDL
+48 KGQVLVQVGDS

-66 ARTELPGPI
+66 ARTELPGPV
-75 TTVRAAEQLGIEP
+75 TTVRVAERLGVEP
-88 SELGKYLLKRVG
+88 RELPKYLLKQVG
-100 EKVQAGEV
+100 DKVQAGEI

-156 RGLVIDVLP
+156 RGLVVDVLP
-165 EEGAIV
+165 EEGAVV

-192 SLLANSPDEI
+192 ALLADSPDE
-202 VNDSKVSDDHRG
+202 VVSDTKVSDEHKG
-214 KVLVAGALAHWR
+214 KVLIAGALAHWR
-226 LMEAVKRV
+226 LMEAAKQV

-240 TGGVLDA
+240 TGGVLDT
-247 DIQKLLGYDIGIAI
+247 DIKKLLGYDIGVAI

-275 GFGKIAMAKRTFEL
+275 GFGEIAMAKRTFEL
-289 LASQEGREGSV
+289 LASQEGREASV

-314 IVVPREKVPS
+314 VVVPKDTK
-324 LEELQALDRSEF
+324 LTLDGLQAPERDEF
-336 TAGELNLG
+336 AAGELNIG
-344 TPIRLIRAPYF
+344 TPVRLIRAPYF
-355 GALGRVVSLP
+355 GSLGRVVALP